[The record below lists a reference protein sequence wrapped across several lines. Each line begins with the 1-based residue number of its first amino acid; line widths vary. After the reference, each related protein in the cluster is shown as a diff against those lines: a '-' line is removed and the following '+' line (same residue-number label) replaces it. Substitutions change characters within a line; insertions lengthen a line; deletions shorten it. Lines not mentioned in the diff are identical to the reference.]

1 MDDPRRDED
10 EATSTNPQQ
19 HAVESNHEN
28 IEDLPSPFAAEKP
41 TLANRDVDQ
50 SPHTS
55 QYPVT
60 LDDEEL
66 QSNTGQQPLPDGFVP
81 LDALPLFEAHNIP
94 DNPSEVANQLPL
106 EDNGEPNHGSRE
118 DLPSIFT
125 TEKPTP
131 TDRDLDQSPHTSQ
144 YLAPLVNEERIEQQP
159 LHSGFATLDTL
170 PQFEMFSIPD
180 GPPGVA
186 NRLVSDSLAST
197 ETTEVAQTP
206 IPSRLRLTPPPP
218 TSPHTYSPGSSSDT
232 LSTPISV
239 TRQPIAYPSNV
250 GISDPNI
257 QYGNVLLLLSHSYS
271 LFIDLAYNPLPTAP
285 ARRFSAQTITP
296 SPWSPSPSN
305 YDLNTAH
312 YNSFQYLGPAPWGGS
327 DLFSENLPATP
338 YQTQYPPFESVY
350 PVPPMNPTSPRYS
363 LATDFQRYG
372 STSYQSIPTSF
383 GPPVPIGSYDEPF
396 IPPLR
401 PPSPTIFDG
410 VSEWTV
416 SRPAIPR
423 MHESLRTPVIP
434 PPSTTFDGGSEWTSR
449 TPSFEDSESNS
460 PRLRDYPVG
469 LLLDSEDH
477 PRSTPFTPG
486 STPWVPPPGFIPQ
499 TFQPSPTMQP
509 GLLHPPIRDDYS
521 DIGTHCMT

>member
-19 HAVESNHEN
+19 HAVESDHEN

-55 QYPVT
+55 QYPVP

-81 LDALPLFEAHNIP
+81 LDALPRFEAHNIP

-118 DLPSIFT
+118 DLPSLFT

-170 PQFEMFSIPD
+170 PQFEILSIPD

-218 TSPHTYSPGSSSDT
+218 TSPQTYSPGSSSDT

-257 QYGNVLLLLSHSYS
+257 QYGKCPSFTLTLVFLIH
-271 LFIDLAYNPLPTAP
+271 
-285 ARRFSAQTITP
+285 RFSI
-296 SPWSPSPSN
+296 
-305 YDLNTAH
+305 
-312 YNSFQYLGPAPWGGS
+312 
-327 DLFSENLPATP
+327 
-338 YQTQYPPFESVY
+338 
-350 PVPPMNPTSPRYS
+350 
-363 LATDFQRYG
+363 
-372 STSYQSIPTSF
+372 
-383 GPPVPIGSYDEPF
+383 
-396 IPPLR
+396 
-401 PPSPTIFDG
+401 
-410 VSEWTV
+410 
-416 SRPAIPR
+416 
-423 MHESLRTPVIP
+423 
-434 PPSTTFDGGSEWTSR
+434 
-449 TPSFEDSESNS
+449 
-460 PRLRDYPVG
+460 
-469 LLLDSEDH
+469 
-477 PRSTPFTPG
+477 
-486 STPWVPPPGFIPQ
+486 
-499 TFQPSPTMQP
+499 
-509 GLLHPPIRDDYS
+509 
-521 DIGTHCMT
+521 